1 MRVKVRLWMI
11 LDESLPL
18 LETICV
24 STCGTFYRHEEEG
37 NEEKT
42 TDLKPPKLA
51 GK

>member
-1 MRVKVRLWMI
+1 MDDAGRKPSI
-11 LDESLPL
+11 AGE
-18 LETICV
+18 ETICV
-24 STCGTFYRHEEEG
+24 NTCGTFYRHEEGG